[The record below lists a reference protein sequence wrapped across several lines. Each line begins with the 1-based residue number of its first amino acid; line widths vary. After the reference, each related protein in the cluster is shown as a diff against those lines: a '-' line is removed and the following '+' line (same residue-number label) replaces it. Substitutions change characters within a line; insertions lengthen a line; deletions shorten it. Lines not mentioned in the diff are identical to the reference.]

1 MTAPPADQGGMGE
14 EEVELRKWFSAKPRS
29 CSDEGLTCC
38 PDCHCRCDMDRHEL
52 LATIDSL
59 RARAR
64 ALEAVC
70 RDANAM
76 ILSLQHAKD
85 TSSGN
90 DSGTW
95 FPSAECPVCG
105 SEDIKPHRKDCKL
118 IAVST
123 ALDAALSELDGGK

>member
-1 MTAPPADQGGMGE
+1 MTAPPDDQGGMSE
-14 EEVELRKWFSAKPRS
+14 EEIDALRSLALR
-29 CSDEGLTCC
+29 LI
-38 PDCHCRCDMDRHEL
+38 
-52 LATIDSL
+52 ATIDSL
-59 RARAR
+59 RARVR
-64 ALEAVC
+64 ALEKVAK
-70 RDANAM
+70 DANAM

-105 SEDIKPHRKDCKL
+105 SEDIKPHHKDCKL